1 MEEDIMSILEER
13 IKRAVE
19 FERRMADI
27 EIKSLNTQLNFFE
40 KRYKSLFDFMNEKE
54 PALVSNW
61 IYSFATEKIAA
72 EGVEEE

>member
-1 MEEDIMSILEER
+1 MEEDIMSIVEKR
-13 IKRAVE
+13 IKRAIE

-40 KRYKSLFDFMNEKE
+40 KRYYSLFSFMNEE
-54 PALVSNW
+54 QPALVSNW
-61 IYSFATEKIAA
+61 IEKIAA